1 MFVDFVRRLNAE
13 GRRWLEI
20 VPDPVPVFLAH
31 HVVFFT
37 GIDLG
42 GCDDCCTVRRRLR
55 TGSAGA
61 GAGAGRKAGA
71 RALDECSAVAD
82 CSAATD
88 DLQDDV
94 MHKVHIQLHAAHDA
108 IRIQVRRHPAAAETF
123 GVAALERIAVTWR
136 QVSDT
141 ELGHWVTGSVGHS
154 GHLSRP
160 GHRVIIFYP
169 V

>member
-1 MFVDFVRRLNAE
+1 
-13 GRRWLEI
+13 
-20 VPDPVPVFLAH
+20 
-31 HVVFFT
+31 
-37 GIDLG
+37 
-42 GCDDCCTVRRRLR
+42 
-55 TGSAGA
+55 
-61 GAGAGRKAGA
+61 
-71 RALDECSAVAD
+71 
-82 CSAATD
+82 
-88 DLQDDV
+88 

-136 QVSDT
+136 QVSDM

-169 V
+169 VSDASFLGFRKNAQNAKRTFGMLK